1 MKTENFILLLMDNI
15 GLYLLTLLL
24 SFALYY
30 ILYRKIYVSIFDPV
44 IFQTIGS
51 MFGFS
56 VVIFLAFVGEIK
68 SFYLLSYI
76 TTQGAF
82 WIGFF
87 SFNQKKT
94 FRLETPLVRIKNEML
109 LLESCFLVL
118 SIFHIM
124 IQLLSYNIVGVPLFA
139 AQRLDIYAS
148 GGGIGILGR
157 FISTMSYSA
166 IFLAFSILKFSQKKS
181 MRLCAVLY
189 GFVYI
194 IFSLLSGS
202 RAGFLP
208 VFIIYFLFCSI
219 VKKRYISS
227 QKEVGAIFVLLLSGV
242 LLMFLKA
249 DSLESA
255 FGELIVRII
264 GYGDIYWTA
273 YPNDTITCVDTT
285 KPLQTLFT
293 DVLGTYRI
301 VPWDN
306 LPIPLG
312 RQLYNYMYW
321 DANMGG
327 NARHNVFAL
336 AYMGF
341 GFSAIY
347 SYLLGLLLGFIRSKL
362 FFKMR
367 NIGVLGMLYVVVYM
381 NISSIEADAPYV
393 VSLMNSSLITFAL
406 FVPLVLLLYKSE
418 IVRQKSYYNE

>member
-1 MKTENFILLLMDNI
+1 MKTEDFILLLMDNI

-24 SFALYY
+24 SFALYF
-30 ILYRKIYVSIFDPV
+30 ILYHKIYVSIFDPV

-56 VVIFLAFVGEIK
+56 VVFFLAFLGEINY
-68 SFYLLSYI
+68 FYLVSYI
-76 TTQGAF
+76 ITQSAF
-82 WIGFF
+82 FIGFF
-87 SFNQKKT
+87 SFNQKKV
-94 FRLETPLVRIKNEML
+94 FRENTPLVRMENEML
-109 LLESCFLVL
+109 LLESCFLIL
-118 SIFHIM
+118 STSHIM
-124 IQLLSYNIVGVPLFA
+124 IQLLSYKIVGVPLFA
-139 AQRLDIYAS
+139 AERLDIYAS

-166 IFLAFSILKFSQKKS
+166 IFLAFSILNFSKKKS
-181 MRLCAVLY
+181 MRFCAVLY
-189 GFVYI
+189 GFIYI

-208 VFIIYFLFCSI
+208 IFIIYFLFCVI
-219 VKKRYISS
+219 VKKKYISS
-227 QKEVGAIFVLLLSGV
+227 KKEVGAIFILLLLGGG
-242 LLMFLKA
+242 LMSLKA

-255 FGELIVRII
+255 FEELIVRII

-273 YPNDTITCVDTT
+273 YPNNVIKCVDTT
-285 KPLQTLFT
+285 RPFQTLFT
-293 DVLGTYRI
+293 DVLGTYRV
-301 VPWDN
+301 VPWEN

-341 GFSAIY
+341 GFSIIY
-347 SYLLGLLLGFIRSKL
+347 SYLLGLLLGVIRSKL

-367 NIGVLGMLYVVVYM
+367 NIGVLGMLYVVIYM
-381 NISSIEADAPYV
+381 DISSIEADAPYV
-393 VSLMNSSLITFAL
+393 VSLVNSSLITFVL
-406 FVPLVLLLYKSE
+406 FIPIILLLYKSE
-418 IVRQKSYYNE
+418 VIRHKY

>member
-1 MKTENFILLLMDNI
+1 MDNI

-56 VVIFLAFVGEIK
+56 VVIFLAFIGEIK

-82 WIGFF
+82 WVGFF

-94 FRLETPLVRIKNEML
+94 FRLETPLVRMKNEML

-118 SIFHIM
+118 SVSHIM
-124 IQLLSYNIVGVPLFA
+124 IQLLSYKIVGVPLFA
-139 AQRLDIYAS
+139 AERLDIYAS

-157 FISTMSYSA
+157 FVSTMSYSV
-166 IFLAFSILKFSQKKS
+166 IFLAFCILKFSHKKS
-181 MRLCAVLY
+181 MRLCAIIY
-189 GFVYI
+189 GFVYV

-208 VFIIYFLFCSI
+208 VFIIYFLFCAI
-219 VKKRYISS
+219 VKKKYISP
-227 QKEVGAIFVLLLSGV
+227 QKEAGAILILLLCGV
-242 LLMFLKA
+242 FLMSIKA

-255 FGELIVRII
+255 FVELIVRII

-273 YPNDTITCVDTT
+273 YPNDTIACVDTT
-285 KPLQTLFT
+285 KPFQTLFT

-336 AYMGF
+336 AYLDF
-341 GFSAIY
+341 GFSLIY
-347 SYLLGLLLGFIRSKL
+347 SCLLGLLLGFIRSKL

-367 NIGVLGMLYVVVYM
+367 NIGILGMFYVVIYM
-381 NISSIEADAPYV
+381 NVSSVEADAPYV
-393 VSLMNSSLITFAL
+393 VSLMNSSFITFVL
-406 FVPLVLLLYKSE
+406 FIPIVLLFYKSE
-418 IVRQKSYYNE
+418 IVRKRSII